1 MRRHSRSILC
11 EWNWLVFLPRKER
24 EEIYAHAR
32 EGERTVLQR
41 RDTLKGHAKVVW
53 VQESCGV
60 IEELHILRIPTNE

>member
-11 EWNWLVFLPRKER
+11 EWNWLVFLSRQER
-24 EEIYAHAR
+24 EEIYARAR

-53 VQESCGV
+53 V
-60 IEELHILRIPTNE
+60 